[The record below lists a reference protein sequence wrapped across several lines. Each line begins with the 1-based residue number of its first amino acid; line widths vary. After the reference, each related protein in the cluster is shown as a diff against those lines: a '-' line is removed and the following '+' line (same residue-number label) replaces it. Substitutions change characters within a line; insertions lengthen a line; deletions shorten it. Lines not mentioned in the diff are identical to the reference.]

1 MVRRLPVL
9 QNPAS
14 GDADGARPPWHWVLI
29 GAGFVFTLWIPLA
42 IVAEWLSRALARSLV
57 DLGDAQAV
65 ARFNTTAPM
74 GERVLLSL
82 ALLGPLALSFVV
94 ACVAGGMLVGRF
106 GERAGSREATLAGL
120 LAAVVAWLVAL
131 IGGALSPFSVAASSL
146 LLLGGAGA
154 ALTRLG
160 GWLGRRRRADMP

>member
-14 GDADGARPPWHWVLI
+14 GADEERPAWQWVPI

-42 IVAEWLSRALARSLV
+42 IVAQWLSRVLAASLV

-65 ARFNTTAPM
+65 ARFNATAS
-74 GERVLLSL
+74 GGQRALLSL
-82 ALLGPLALSFVV
+82 LLLGPLALSFVI

-106 GERAGSREATLAGL
+106 GGRASAREATLAGL
-120 LAAVVAWLVAL
+120 LAALVAWLAAL
-131 IGGALSPFSVAASSL
+131 VGGALSPWTIAVSSI
-146 LLLGGAGA
+146 LLLGAAGA
-154 ALTRLG
+154 LLTRLG
-160 GWLGRRRRADMP
+160 GWLGRRRRPG